1 MAGLVNAKTEH
12 SSLFMIFCT
21 WQNVESR
28 GRCGFLRDGSGSFEG
43 IKYCAF
49 ANITTK
55 LFETEKILIDHV
67 SVMKMS
73 KMEDCRVESSMNVL
87 EGGIVS
93 GTEGSVFFSCN
104 NCTFA
109 HNERMDRKVRNAN
122 RVETTKTQT
131 FTNAEWI
138 GCNASCGGALYVHD
152 NSLATLNVENSSF
165 VKCNATSTRGGGIFA
180 SKIGECTVKHSSFV
194 ECYCVASTNYGGAG
208 AEIEEMAIQV
218 FVGNCLFRDGWSG
231 NDGGGLGIWS
241 SKTTKT
247 KDCVLDCF
255 FQNCS
260 GHCST
265 NTDGGGLIHWY
276 PVDKIVV
283 HNCLFEGCYSPY
295 HGGGMSMM
303 VRNYGGDIV
312 GFCFFHKNSAPNG
325 NDVYVDDNSK
335 NSQLFNCYSTRTEG
349 VRYYAGGDKSEWLPN
364 GGRCRFVASKENQ
377 INAKDTFSC
386 GLNENYACNTIS
398 HCIGQLI
405 PDYVKD
411 VKVMHGTIEE
421 LNEVNV
427 ESNDY
432 TISGVESE
440 GCGVVMKM
448 NSEGLSLFS
457 VVTGNLD
464 VSDLSVIHNT
474 SFDNNR
480 QCRIFEVRGAGKIE
494 ARRLNIS
501 MDAAHSEER
510 SILNSLVKVDGG
522 ELIMKDVKWGQT
534 FITTNVI
541 SLSQGSTVSL
551 SLDNC
556 MFSNIV
562 RTTAGS
568 SLMNVGEGPHSTTL
582 KGCTLDG
589 CGSEDS
595 DFGGGMMIEI
605 GSGDSLSVN
614 GGVVR
619 NCYASATQGR
629 GGGIGLKVKDR
640 NAEFLISS
648 AFEGNRAKLGSD
660 IFVDSID
667 LELTTTSGK
676 ITSVTASF
684 DTKNKVQG
692 YDNGDESFP
701 IPLCVYLWNNFSA
714 PAFVGGGSLSHDFSK
729 CGFEEFPCSSISKA
743 ASIHFE
749 GKKKDITIL
758 EPFAFEEELVLT
770 SDEWSIT
777 PKENVTKCNVSD
789 QNEGTRKGLI
799 ENSVPVSVTGI
810 VFSLKKLLTF
820 HESVFECHSGKLTL
834 NGCGMEG
841 GTDSISTVFV
851 KAVGGAMEVI
861 EFSTKNMRIGDSSIF
876 VVEGNAKSVPSMNM
890 TKSDF
895 GEITFGDG
903 CVVEC
908 HKGIIEKITGCTFS
922 SITRSKGSGGCISVL
937 NNDVGSDCKVKINDC
952 TFEGCSVVGEEEEI
966 GGGALFCEESSKT
979 NLLINLCS
987 FYCCTAPYEEGSVG
1001 YGGGIMLKILKEEE
1015 EGKAGFVISS
1025 PVFSSEKP
1033 NNAKYGK
1040 DLFIS
1045 SPSLAKSAKDETLP
1059 FVKDRLELLTEDSI
1073 RGYDGENKEC
1083 AIPLIYFWKSIG
1095 SSVYI
1100 AHKGNDVAVCGFQNL
1115 PCKSVDYGLN
1125 RGSNSSVEVISIH
1138 GVCDVNS
1145 VMGTNGMK
1153 LEGTKMESDKIQF
1166 IQALE
1171 GNGDAAVECKGV
1183 VQFSELGI
1191 LIPSSFDNGA
1201 NILIQTGSDAVK
1213 TSVVSCSIHTNEN
1226 VTDEVIFVLIS
1237 ALKGFVEIE
1246 KTNIAEFSTMNE
1258 IMRISEDCATTMND
1272 VTFVDISL
1280 SGKSA
1285 FAFTENEISGRMNEN
1300 AGVEWSILFEQCTF
1314 VNVRQN
1320 ASNNPSLLCCDV
1332 PNDVKL
1338 KMENSSINN
1347 CGSTSS
1353 HEGGG
1358 VFFRLN
1364 ERGRLEMNHTNV
1376 TECFCS
1382 NVGRGGGL
1390 FLKSQSAS
1398 QKALT
1403 FVLSNIT
1410 FLRNVALK
1418 GRDVFVKC
1426 TDLDSQISESQF
1438 LINFGEPFVKELA
1451 IWGSTSDNFRDE
1463 EDLLRRV
1470 FVFRSEFI
1478 FVSSIMENSSDSKN
1492 CGEMKS
1498 ACSSLNVG
1506 MDHVIPSDYSQL
1518 LIWNETNLKGSC
1530 STQRTAIKSM
1540 DSSKNSLIMVA
1551 EIHSDGMSVITTS
1564 DSVRFEKVSF
1574 VFNEMQVVD
1583 CLCII
1588 NQLNGSLILEFV
1600 SFQSES
1606 RSFDISENPFDF
1618 SLLEV
1623 ENGMLEAN
1631 GCSICGLQLTKSAFI
1646 VLGSGSTKFEALT
1659 ICDVQ
1664 CLCSVI
1670 DCGSC
1675 ETMSVCRL
1683 AATNSSLEKGCVIS
1697 LGNNP
1702 SMNFSLLLSTFVN
1715 ISRNTAGPCISCA
1728 THTMTAYE
1736 ICNCSFSK
1744 CTSESEEGSQMTIT
1758 SVRNALIDSCKFEG
1772 GEICDEIEN
1781 SSLIEI
1787 CKWNGSLVDVAKS
1800 NARMKDTT
1808 MWNSKV
1814 GGLSVR
1820 GGSVEIEDCKFEN
1833 NNPSSEKYPSIRRNI
1848 LCSDSGTVNVI
1859 SLKGGDGL
1867 KDNTSLWILDEG
1879 CTLEGIAG
1887 ERPSA
1892 LFIPV
1897 LESAEMGRG
1906 GEKISLSVRGKL
1918 LVPCNLSVR

>member
-1 MAGLVNAKTEH
+1 MLNE
-12 SSLFMIFCT
+12 
-21 WQNVESR
+21 
-28 GRCGFLRDGSGSFEG
+28 DGGGGGQSCFHIGKQ
-43 IKYCAF
+43 IVTNNCAF
-49 ANITTK
+49 
-55 LFETEKILIDHV
+55 
-67 SVMKMS
+67 
-73 KMEDCRVESSMNVL
+73 R
-87 EGGIVS
+87 
-93 GTEGSVFFSCN
+93 
-104 NCTFA
+104 NC
-109 HNERMDRKVRNAN
+109 
-122 RVETTKTQT
+122 
-131 FTNAEWI
+131 
-138 GCNASCGGALYVHD
+138 
-152 NSLATLNVENSSF
+152 
-165 VKCNATSTRGGGIFA
+165 
-180 SKIGECTVKHSSFV
+180 
-194 ECYCVASTNYGGAG
+194 
-208 AEIEEMAIQV
+208 
-218 FVGNCLFRDGWSG
+218 WSG
-231 NDGGGLGIWS
+231 NDGGGLDIWYCNCE
-241 SKTTKT
+241 KQEMCIINCLI
-247 KDCVLDCF
+247 D
-255 FQNCS
+255 NCS
-260 GHCST
+260 ANHNSSSAGGGCDLINCST
-265 NTDGGGLIHWY
+265 NVCFQSCIFMNCFSSVGGGGIHSETHLDANKLHFY
-276 PVDKIVV
+276 
-283 HNCLFEGCYSPY
+283 Y
-295 HGGGMSMM
+295 
-303 VRNYGGDIV
+303 
-312 GFCFFHKNSAPNG
+312 CFFHNNTAQKG
-325 NDVYVDDNSK
+325 GHDIV
-335 NSQLFNCYSTRTEG
+335 LFQAASNEIDKTCFSTRTTNNR
-349 VRYYAGGDKSEWLPN
+349 VSIDFATIVDRSEWLN
-364 GGRCRFVASKENQ
+364 NTGDWIRFVSHSQFVNE
-377 INAKDTFSC
+377 AKDTVFC
-386 GLNENYACNTIS
+386 GFDKTHPCETIS
-398 HCIGQLI
+398 HCISQLI

-510 SILNSLVKVDGG
+510 SIQNSLGKVDGG
-522 ELIMKDVKWGQT
+522 ELKMKDVKWGRT

-562 RTTAGS
+562 RTTTGP
-568 SLMNVGEGPHSTTL
+568 SLMNVGEGSHSITL

-589 CGSEDS
+589 CGSETS
-595 DFGGGMMIEI
+595 EFGGGMMIEI

-667 LELTTTSGK
+667 LESTAKSRR
-676 ITSVTASF
+676 ITSLTASF
-684 DTKNKVQG
+684 DTKNKIQG
-692 YDNGDESFP
+692 YDNGDESFS

-743 ASIHFE
+743 VSLHFE
-749 GKKKDITIL
+749 GKKKNINIL
-758 EPFAFEEELVLT
+758 EPYAFEEELDL
-770 SDEWSIT
+770 SSNEWSIT
-777 PKENVTKCNVSD
+777 PKENVMKCNVSD
-789 QNEGTRKGLI
+789 QNEGTQKGLI

-810 VFSLKKLLTF
+810 VFSLKESLTF

-861 EFSTKNMRIGDSSIF
+861 EFGSENMKKGDSSIF
-876 VVEGNAKSVPSMNM
+876 VVEGNAESVPSMNM

-895 GEITFGDG
+895 FEITFGNG

-937 NNDVGSDCKVKINDC
+937 NNDVGSDYKVEINDC
-952 TFEGCSVVGEEEEI
+952 TFEGCSVEEEGNEI
-966 GGGALFCEESSKT
+966 GGGALFYEASANT
-979 NLLINLCS
+979 NLSISGCE
-987 FYCCTAPYEEGSVG
+987 FYCCTVPHEEGSVG
-1001 YGGGIMLKILKEEE
+1001 YGGGMMLKILKEE
-1015 EGKAGFVISS
+1015 AIFVISS
-1025 PVFSSEKP
+1025 PTFSSDKP

-1045 SPSLAKSAKDETLP
+1045 SPSLTKSVKNETLP
-1059 FVKDRLELLTEDSI
+1059 FVKDRLEVLAEDSM

-1100 AHKGNDVAVCGFQNL
+1100 SEDGNNAVVCGFPNL

-1125 RGSNSSVEVISIH
+1125 RGSNSSVEVMTIH
-1138 GVCDVNS
+1138 GVCDVKS
-1145 VMGTNGMK
+1145 VIGMNGMK

-1171 GNGDAAVECKGV
+1171 GNGDAVVECKGV
-1183 VQFSELGI
+1183 AQFSELGI
-1191 LIPSSFDNGA
+1191 LFPSSFDNEA

-1226 VTDEVIFVLIS
+1226 VTGEVIFMLIS

-1246 KTNIAEFSTMNE
+1246 KTNIAGFSTMHE
-1258 IMRISEDCATTMND
+1258 IMRISEDCAINMND
-1272 VTFVDISL
+1272 VAFEDISL

-1285 FAFTENEISGRMNEN
+1285 FAFTENEISGRMNGN
-1300 AGVEWSILFEQCTF
+1300 AGEERSILFEQCTF

-1338 KMENSSINN
+1338 KMENSSIQS

-1353 HEGGG
+1353 NEGGG

-1451 IWGSTSDNFRDE
+1451 IWGSISDNFRDE

-1518 LIWNETNLKGSC
+1518 LIWNETILKGSC

-1540 DSSKNSLIMVA
+1540 EPSKNSLIMVA
-1551 EIHSDGMSVITTS
+1551 EIHSDGMGVITTS

-1574 VFNEMQVVD
+1574 AFNEMQVVD

-1588 NQLNGSLILEFV
+1588 NQLNGSLILESV

-1606 RSFDISENPFDF
+1606 RPFKNSESFFDF

-1631 GCSICGLQLTKSAFI
+1631 GCSVCGLKLTKSAFI
-1646 VLGSGSTKFEALT
+1646 VLTSGSTKFEALT
-1659 ICDVQ
+1659 ICDVK
-1664 CLCSVI
+1664 CLYSVI
-1670 DCGSC
+1670 DCGTC

-1683 AATNSSLEKGCVIS
+1683 AAANSSLENGCVIS

-1715 ISRNTAGPCISCA
+1715 ISKNTAGPCISCA
-1728 THTMTAYE
+1728 THTMVTYE

-1758 SVRNALIDSCKFEG
+1758 SVRNSLIDSCKFEG
-1772 GEICDEIEN
+1772 SAICEERDN
-1781 SSLIEI
+1781 S
-1787 CKWNGSLVDVAKS
+1787 
-1800 NARMKDTT
+1800 T
-1808 MWNSKV
+1808 
-1814 GGLSVR
+1814 
-1820 GGSVEIEDCKFEN
+1820 
-1833 NNPSSEKYPSIRRNI
+1833 
-1848 LCSDSGTVNVI
+1848 
-1859 SLKGGDGL
+1859 
-1867 KDNTSLWILDEG
+1867 
-1879 CTLEGIAG
+1879 
-1887 ERPSA
+1887 
-1892 LFIPV
+1892 
-1897 LESAEMGRG
+1897 
-1906 GEKISLSVRGKL
+1906 
-1918 LVPCNLSVR
+1918 